1 MTQRNIDISTAS
13 EKLEMGRPC
22 KQNEDSRLNTARGD
36 EQGRG
41 RRWKDDVEA
50 GTGLT
55 HIRRSSSGLTA
66 KQSRTAEVVNMYHMP
81 LLHDRSIFT
90 PLFAF
95 QQKIFF

>member
-1 MTQRNIDISTAS
+1 MHIPTAS
-13 EKLEMGRPC
+13 EKLQLGRM
-22 KQNEDSRLNTARGD
+22 KTAGST
-36 EQGRG
+36 
-41 RRWKDDVEA
+41 RRCGDDVEA

-55 HIRRSSSGLTA
+55 A
-66 KQSRTAEVVNMYHMP
+66 KQGTNAEVVNMSHVP